1 LVGNIEKDA
10 CLDITTKVMQHC
22 QANQAERHFFGLS
35 QARWQSLHGQ
45 SFWITGAATGFGFA
59 MAHALLSAGAQ
70 IIISGRR
77 EHKLLE
83 ARQQFEHNGL
93 QISNCHIVVMDVCSL
108 TSIEQA
114 CERVRTL
121 CPALNGLVHSAAL
134 SGGAAGKLPLLEGSD
149 AIWQAV
155 MHTNVR
161 GPWLLTRSIL
171 GHMANSPKILLLSS
185 EAGWAGTP
193 GVGIYNISK
202 AALNSLGHSM
212 AQELA
217 VAFPDKDIQMNV
229 LVPGEA
235 KSEMNRDGKDSPFT
249 VVSMTLILLS
259 HPPQGPNGRFFH
271 RDGRHLRF
279 AHTLP
284 YPETLI

>member
-1 LVGNIEKDA
+1 M
-10 CLDITTKVMQHC
+10 DISTKVMQYC
-22 QANQAERHFFGLS
+22 QPNEVASHFFGLT
-35 QARWQSLHGQ
+35 QERWQSLHGQ
-45 SFWITGAATGFGFA
+45 SFWLTGAATGFGFA
-59 MAHALLSAGAQ
+59 IAHALLSAGASV
-70 IIISGRR
+70 IISGRR
-77 EHKLLE
+77 EHKLQE
-83 ARQQFEHNGL
+83 ARQCFEQDGL
-93 QISNCHIVVMDVCSL
+93 PVSNCHIVVMDVCCAD
-108 TSIEQA
+108 SIAQA
-114 CERVRTL
+114 CTRVSAL
-121 CPALNGLVHSAAL
+121 CPDLNGLIHCAAL
-134 SGGAAGKLPLLEGSD
+134 SGGSAGPLPLRDGSE
-149 AIWQAV
+149 ALWQSV
-155 MHTNVR
+155 MDTNVR
-161 GPWLLTRSIL
+161 GPWLLTRRIV
-171 GHMANSPKILLLSS
+171 GQMAYSPKILLLSS

-217 VAFPDKDIQMNV
+217 QIFPDKDIQMNV

-235 KSEMNRDGKDSPFT
+235 KTEMNRDGKDSPFT

-259 HPPQGPNGRFFH
+259 HPPRGPNGRFFH